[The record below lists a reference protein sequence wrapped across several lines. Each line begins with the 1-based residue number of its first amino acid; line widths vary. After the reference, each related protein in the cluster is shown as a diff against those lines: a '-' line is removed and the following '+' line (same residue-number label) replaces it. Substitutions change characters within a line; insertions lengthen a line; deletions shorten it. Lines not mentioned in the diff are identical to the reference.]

1 MAPPTKISIG
11 TSTPLT
17 RWNATHKCDNKHA
30 ATDKYKRNG
39 ISNPYAALDVAS
51 SKVITK
57 MTVAHRAVEFS
68 ELTDKKVSEELDV
81 HIILDKDTQPLRPN
95 R

>member
-1 MAPPTKISIG
+1 
-11 TSTPLT
+11 
-17 RWNATHKCDNKHA
+17 
-30 ATDKYKRNG
+30 
-39 ISNPYAALDVAS
+39 
-51 SKVITK
+51 